1 MTHSLYIFLVIND
14 QFLYFIQIGQIFVE
28 EFTMQFLNFYGCEFV
43 IRLSLFAEYIG
54 VCNFSWLLYDVV
66 SRVACHKVKQVQQ
79 TMDTADEQYQHQQL
93 TVTTDT
99 LASPTEKIRGKQHE
113 NGGNPNLNNLTVF
126 DYIKYFWSTGV
137 TLGSMAI
144 VLYGLSKG
152 AYVLPTPVIGAYIIA
167 IVMMTVLFYLEGLMI
182 AIVGVQY
189 WDREIY
195 RDYYPRAYRLHEL
208 MSQPD
213 NVKRFIIGRQFFTVL
228 TNFILAQVFTFPNW
242 QGSDDIHPVLF
253 YIGVK
258 SGLPGIFIILAFSQ
272 LLPELLAAE
281 YPLRFQ
287 NMIGSFTISR
297 ISLLYDAVGVGH
309 CAWAV
314 YYTTRFLFC
323 KGQVTVEGKA
333 LEDSKPTVI
342 RVHSAEV
349 LVMSGGSHKSPTRD
363 DTAQV

>member
-1 MTHSLYIFLVIND
+1 
-14 QFLYFIQIGQIFVE
+14 
-28 EFTMQFLNFYGCEFV
+28 MQFLDFYGCEFV

-54 VCNFSWLLYDVV
+54 VCNFSWLIYDIV
-66 SRVACHKVKQVQQ
+66 SRIACHKVKQVQQ
-79 TMDTADEQYQHQQL
+79 TMDTADDNMFAQQQL
-93 TVTTDT
+93 TLTTDT

-113 NGGNPNLNNLTVF
+113 DGGNPNLFNLSLF
-126 DYIKYFWSTGV
+126 DYVKYFWSTGV

-144 VLYGLSKG
+144 VLYGISKG
-152 AYVLPTPVIGAYIIA
+152 AYVLPTPVVGAYIIA

-195 RDYYPRAYRLHEL
+195 RDYYPRAYRMHEL

-228 TNFILAQVFTFPNW
+228 TNFILAQVFTFPKWEASGN
-242 QGSDDIHPVLF
+242 IHPVLF

-258 SGLPGIFIILAFSQ
+258 SGLPGIFIVLAFSQ

-314 YYTTRFLFC
+314 YYTTRSLFC
-323 KGQVTVEGKA
+323 KGQVTETGKA
-333 LEDSKPTVI
+333 VGDSKPSIV

-349 LVMSGGSHKSPTRD
+349 LAMSGGSYKSPSSRD
-363 DTAQV
+363 DLAAV

>member
-1 MTHSLYIFLVIND
+1 
-14 QFLYFIQIGQIFVE
+14 
-28 EFTMQFLNFYGCEFV
+28 MQFMNFYGCEFV
-43 IRLSLFAEYIG
+43 IRLSLFAEFIG

-66 SRVACHKVKQVQQ
+66 SRIVCHKVKQVQL
-79 TMDTADEQYQHQQL
+79 TMDTAAEDQHL
-93 TVTTDT
+93 TTIVTSDT
-99 LASPTEKIRGKQHE
+99 LASPTEKIRGKEHE
-113 NGGNPNLNNLTVF
+113 NGGNPNLPRLSLF
-126 DYIKYFWSTGV
+126 DYVKYFWSTGV

-144 VLYGLSKG
+144 VLYGISKG
-152 AYVLPTPVIGAYIIA
+152 AYVLPTPVVGAYIIA

-195 RDYYPRAYRLHEL
+195 RDYYPRAFRMHEL

-228 TNFILAQVFTFPNW
+228 TNFILAQVFTFPKW
-242 QGSDDIHPVLF
+242 EASSDIHPALF

-258 SGLPGIFIILAFSQ
+258 SGLPGIFIVLAFSQ

-287 NMIGSFTISR
+287 NMLGSFMIAR
-297 ISLLYDAVGVGH
+297 LSLLYDAIGVGH

-314 YYTTRFLFC
+314 YFTTRSLFC
-323 KGQVTVEGKA
+323 QGQVTHDGKA
-333 LEDSKPTVI
+333 LEDSKPTII

-349 LVMSGGSHKSPTRD
+349 LAVSGGSVKTPTRD